1 MPRTDR
7 KCMSLSSHP
16 EGKASTSLGLFSD
29 EEHLPLD
36 SSPAG
41 DVVKLTST
49 PGFPFLK
56 REEIDSAEQKK
67 STPLRLTSKSWLT
80 IST

>member
-1 MPRTDR
+1 
-7 KCMSLSSHP
+7 MSLCSHP
-16 EGKASTSLGLFSD
+16 QRGITSLWLFSD

-41 DVVKLTST
+41 DMVKLTST

-56 REEIDSAEQKK
+56 SEEIHSVEQKK
-67 STPLRLTSKSWLT
+67 TEHTTYLYF
-80 IST
+80 